1 MKIVVR
7 APNWIGDSILAL
19 PAIAALHKNLP
30 EAEIWICGHEW
41 IKDIF
46 SQFDYIKGVIPLK
59 SLSRMRGLLKNAKIL
74 REHQFDVGLL
84 LTNSFSSAI
93 LFYLAKIPQR
103 WGYNRD
109 YRRLL
114 LTKRVKAG
122 GRFLSVHQAQYYI
135 NLLSG
140 LGFPASS
147 GSLFFKLNP
156 AVKKHTWDRLV
167 SLGITFQRPLVCLN
181 PGAFYGSAK
190 RWPASRF
197 AELAALFQERNQAD
211 IIIVG
216 SENEHTL
223 AQTISSHMA
232 HPPIILSGKTTVS
245 QLAGVL
251 HHATLFVSNDSGP
264 MHMANSLMVPTV
276 GIFGP
281 TDPQLTGPFQQP
293 SAVIKK
299 DVDCWPCRYRKC
311 PTDHRC
317 MEEIS
322 AEDVYLVC
330 KGFIP

>member
-19 PAIAALHKNLP
+19 PAIAALHENLP
-30 EAEIWICGHEW
+30 EAEIWITGHEW

-46 SQFDYIKGVIPLK
+46 SPFDYIKGVIPLK
-59 SLSRMRGLLKNAKIL
+59 DLSRLRGLLKNANIL
-74 REHQFDVGLL
+74 QENQFDVGLL

-93 LFYLAKIPQR
+93 LFCLAKIPQR

-109 YRRLL
+109 YRRFL
-114 LTKRVKAG
+114 LTKSVKIDDSS
-122 GRFLSVHQAQYYI
+122 LSVHQAQYYI

-140 LGFPASS
+140 LDIPASS
-147 GSLFFKLNP
+147 GTLFFKLDP
-156 AVKKHTWDRLV
+156 AVQQHANDLLV

-197 AELAALFQERNQAD
+197 AELASLLQERNQAD

-216 SENEHTL
+216 SKYEYVL
-223 AQTISSHMA
+223 AQAIASHMKL
-232 HPPIILSGKTTVS
+232 PPIILSGKTTVS

-264 MHMANSLMVPTV
+264 MHVANSLKVPV
-276 GIFGP
+276 VALFGP
-281 TDPQLTGPFQQP
+281 TDPQLTGPYQQP
-293 SAVIKK
+293 SSVVKK
-299 DVDCWPCRYRKC
+299 DVDCWPCRYREC

-317 MEEIS
+317 MEDIS
-322 AEDVYLVC
+322 AEDVYRAC
-330 KGFIP
+330 IGFIP